1 MADRIDKLLE
11 RYFTGGLDLEI
22 KMREHELRQN
32 NSKKM
37 KILAGVGRKISI
49 QMSLKIRWFGLNKT
63 RS

>member
-32 NSKKM
+32 NSKKDEN
-37 KILAGVGRKISI
+37 ISGGRA
-49 QMSLKIRWFGLNKT
+49 QNKY
-63 RS
+63 